1 MNTENI
7 SVNAQSSIRIE
18 GPAVVWFD
26 PFQVR
31 EETHD
36 ADIILITHDHFD
48 HFDPESICR
57 IMKEDTVF
65 VVPERMADKVRETAG
80 GRQVIGMAPHERIEG
95 APLPDTLPVTIET
108 VRAYNPSKPFH
119 PKKDQWVG
127 YILTMDGIRYYVA
140 GDTDANEELKGIT
153 CDVAL
158 VPIGG
163 KYTMTAGEA
172 AGLINAMRPKTVIP
186 THYGDVVGTK
196 YDEEVFRNAISG
208 GIEVVLKLP

>member
-1 MNTENI
+1 MYTDNI
-7 SVNAQSSIRIE
+7 SINAHSSIRIE

-36 ADIILITHDHFD
+36 ADLILLTHEHFD
-48 HFDPESICR
+48 HFDVDSIR
-57 IMKEDTVF
+57 RVMKEDTVF
-65 VVPERMADKVRETAG
+65 AAPSGMAGKVREAAG
-80 GRQVIGMAPHERIEG
+80 DRLVIGVVPNERISG
-95 APLPDTLPVTIET
+95 DPLPDTLPVILET
-108 VRAYNPSKPFH
+108 VPAYNPAKPFH
-119 PKKDQWVG
+119 PKENGWVG

-172 AGLINAMRPKTVIP
+172 AGLVNAIRPKAAIP
-186 THYGDVVGTK
+186 THYGEVVGSK
-196 YDEEVFRNAISG
+196 YDEEIFKNAITGS
-208 GIEVVLKLP
+208 VDAVLKL